1 MAIYSGFTHEKW
13 WFSIVMWLF
22 TRGYLPKCRKPMK
35 TISPMKVIATQRV
48 LAIFKPDLR
57 QHLEELRE
65 GLEELNH
72 WQDLPRWSRVKM
84 GVLRQKKYDEKMMKI
99 PMISHDNHKKPRD
112 SIGHS
117 FWPPISQSSTGLS
130 EAETRPAKR
139 PDPNRPRSSQRRP
152 RLEIR
157 HVPPKKKKKNKKR
170 LEIVLNSDGSNT
182 KPWLLKRVFNIHFN
196 IRGKWFIII

>member
-1 MAIYSGFTHEKW
+1 
-13 WFSIVMWLF
+13 
-22 TRGYLPKCRKPMK
+22 
-35 TISPMKVIATQRV
+35 MKVIATQRV

-84 GVLRQKKYDEKMMKI
+84 GVLRQKNMMKRWWKSPWYPMTIIKNPGI
-99 PMISHDNHKKPRD
+99 PLGIVFDPQ
-112 SIGHS
+112 
-117 FWPPISQSSTGLS
+117 SQSSTGLS

-139 PDPNRPRSSQRRP
+139 PDPDRPRSSQRRP

-157 HVPPKKKKKNKKR
+157 HVPPKDASRSCWIQMDRIRNR
-170 LEIVLNSDGSNT
+170 GSWREYLIYILTLGGSDS
-182 KPWLLKRVFNIHFN
+182 
-196 IRGKWFIII
+196 